1 MQLLWLQSDLGVWRQ
16 LLWLQSDRV
25 LWRQLLWLRSDL
37 GLWRLLLLPLSLL
50 CSKLDHLVL
59 LGRPPLH
66 SQKDLFL
73 RLHLHRFA
81 RIQLVLELLLP
92 L

>member
-1 MQLLWLQSDLGVWRQ
+1 MQPLWLQ
-16 LLWLQSDRV
+16 
-25 LWRQLLWLRSDL
+25 SDL
-37 GLWRLLLLPLSLL
+37 GLWRLLLWPLSLL
-50 CSKLDHLVL
+50 CLKLDHLVL
-59 LGRPPLH
+59 WGRPLLY
-66 SQKDLFL
+66 SQKDPFL